1 MHLNGWLDTLIQTG
15 GDVATNIFRPTASS
29 SFPMYTPP
37 MFPTAPQYPQ
47 QPSGSFLPSSVSQAS
62 TLLLAGVGVL
72 AVYLLTRKRGR

>member
-15 GDVATNIFRPTASS
+15 GDVASNIFKPTASS

-62 TLLLAGVGVL
+62 MLMLVAAGAVG
-72 AVYLLTRKRGR
+72 VYLLTRKRGR

>member
-47 QPSGSFLPSSVSQAS
+47 QPSGSYMPSNTTS
-62 TLLLAGVGVL
+62 TLMLAGVGVL